1 MAAAACSS
9 SLLATTL
16 ILSLCSTAE
25 ASAQQMAALHS
36 AAASRVHH
44 LANGLSVIIA
54 QDTTLPIAAVAV
66 SYHVGVANED
76 SGRTEFSH
84 LFEHLMFMGSRHVAR
99 GEHLR
104 RIQDAGGRADAT
116 TDFDRT
122 YYYEEVPANYLEV
135 VLWLESDRMGFMSDS
150 ITQGALDLQRS
161 VVENE
166 HRQRRVNAP
175 YGMAFWKALS
185 TLYPPN
191 HPYALSTDNWL
202 ADLHDATV
210 DEVASFFR
218 RFYRPNN
225 ATIAIVGDVDPPS
238 TLRMVQRYFGD
249 IAPGSAVARPA
260 AVPVRLDRDRYTMLE
275 DQVEIPALLL
285 MWPTTRLFSSDE
297 AELHVLARILAD
309 GADSRLHRRLIEH
322 DRIAQSLTAT
332 QESWALAGQFS
343 IDVHGT
349 PGHDLTPVRN
359 AVDEEIAQLAGAKPP
374 TEHEVTRAVNQIE
387 RSMAQR
393 SESRLRSAMD
403 LAMYYTFTGDADHG
417 SRDLSR
423 YRRVT
428 PGSVQETA
436 RRYLSARRVVLS
448 VVPKGES
455 RLQAA
460 P

>member
-1 MAAAACSS
+1 MFLLCSMADAAAQE
-9 SLLATTL
+9 TTGL
-16 ILSLCSTAE
+16 R
-25 ASAQQMAALHS
+25 S
-36 AAASRVHH
+36 AAASDVHQ

-54 QDTTLPIAAVAV
+54 RDTTLPIAAVVV

-76 SGRTEFSH
+76 PGRAEFSH

-104 RIQDAGGRADAT
+104 RIQDAGGSADAT

-122 YYYEEVPANYLEV
+122 YYYQQVPANELEV
-135 VLWLESDRMGFMSDS
+135 VLWLESDRMKFMSSS
-150 ITQGALDLQRS
+150 ITHEALDLQRS
-161 VVENE
+161 VIENE

-185 TLYPPN
+185 ALYPPD
-191 HPYALSTDNWL
+191 HPYALPTDNWL
-202 ADLHDATV
+202 ADLHGATV
-210 DEVASFFR
+210 ADVVSFFQ
-218 RFYRPNN
+218 RFYGPNN

-238 TLRMVQRYFGD
+238 ALRMVQNYFGD
-249 IAPGSAVARPA
+249 IPPGAAVTRPA

-275 DQVEIPALLL
+275 DQVEIPALFL

-297 AELHVLARILAD
+297 AELQVLAGILAD

-322 DRIAQSLTAT
+322 DRIAQSVTVT
-332 QESWALAGQFS
+332 QDSWALAGQFR
-343 IDVHGT
+343 IDVHAT

-359 AVDEEIAQLAGAKPP
+359 AVDEEIAQLLGAKPP
-374 TEHEVTRAVNQIE
+374 TEHEVARAVNQIE

-393 SESRLRSAMD
+393 SETRLRRAMD
-403 LAMYYTFTGDADHG
+403 LAMNYTFTGDADAG
-417 SRDLSR
+417 TRNLTR

-428 PGSVQETA
+428 PASVQATA

-448 VVPKGES
+448 VVPQGQP
-455 RLQAA
+455 RLQAV

>member
-1 MAAAACSS
+1 
-9 SLLATTL
+9 
-16 ILSLCSTAE
+16 
-25 ASAQQMAALHS
+25 
-36 AAASRVHH
+36 
-44 LANGLSVIIA
+44 
-54 QDTTLPIAAVAV
+54 
-66 SYHVGVANED
+66 
-76 SGRTEFSH
+76 
-84 LFEHLMFMGSRHVAR
+84 
-99 GEHLR
+99 
-104 RIQDAGGRADAT
+104 
-116 TDFDRT
+116 
-122 YYYEEVPANYLEV
+122 
-135 VLWLESDRMGFMSDS
+135 
-150 ITQGALDLQRS
+150 
-161 VVENE
+161 
-166 HRQRRVNAP
+166 
-175 YGMAFWKALS
+175 
-185 TLYPPN
+185 
-191 HPYALSTDNWL
+191 
-202 ADLHDATV
+202 
-210 DEVASFFR
+210 
-218 RFYRPNN
+218 
-225 ATIAIVGDVDPPS
+225 
-238 TLRMVQRYFGD
+238 
-249 IAPGSAVARPA
+249 
-260 AVPVRLDRDRYTMLE
+260 
-275 DQVEIPALLL
+275 
-285 MWPTTRLFSSDE
+285 
-297 AELHVLARILAD
+297 VLARILAD

-423 YRRVT
+423 YRHVT